1 MLFVH
6 EIHRVM
12 GLHEDAFEQAY
23 REVWMPRLAETDDAR
38 LLYFAKHAH
47 GTGRAYNI
55 ITLTAITDGL
65 GWERLVTRL
74 RTGDLREWVSTVD
87 TMRHDVT
94 SKVLMPVE
102 WSPLQTVD
110 LANVPTG
117 GNEHD
122 PTLFMEDTAWPHAG
136 KLEEYLEAARD
147 NYAPSLAE
155 GRHGGRSLLELEA
168 VLTPAWGTGARRREV
183 ILWQRVTKPAGI
195 LNLVTSE
202 IPAEHRAPGTWMH
215 DALKVRD
222 DWESRLLRTSTWSPL
237 A

>member
-1 MLFVH
+1 MLAMIAPRALSRVWQDPVMLFVH
-6 EIHRVM
+6 EIQRVM
-12 GLHEDAFEQAY
+12 GLHEDAFEHAY

-55 ITLTAITDGL
+55 ITLTAVTDGQ

-74 RTGDLREWVSTVD
+74 RTGDLREWVANVD

-94 SKVLMPVE
+94 SKVLIPVE

-122 PTLFMEDTAWPHAG
+122 PTLFMEDTAWIALAQREQVDAVIVGP
-136 KLEEYLEAARD
+136 EA
-147 NYAPSLAE
+147 
-155 GRHGGRSLLELEA
+155 
-168 VLTPAWGTGARRREV
+168 
-183 ILWQRVTKPAGI
+183 
-195 LNLVTSE
+195 
-202 IPAEHRAPGTWMH
+202 
-215 DALKVRD
+215 
-222 DWESRLLRTSTWSPL
+222 PL
-237 A
+237 AAGLADQCLALGLRAGSSGSRARSVGLRRWTPSSPVSRSMLVARSPSAS